1 MHACIHTYIHTLH
14 YITLHYITL
23 HYITLHYITYIHTY
37 THTYT
42 HTSIHACMHTY
53 IHTYITLHYITL
65 HYIHTYIHYIHTIT
79 LHYITL
85 HYITLHY
92 IHTYIY
98 ISTPLDARS
107 DSQTWIQPSA
117 FGATLRTVDAKLFFW
132 SNDNMAASPTI
143 QTLNVSCSCSMF
155 LPWNSL
161 FKAIKYP
168 LHQLPSHGPSIRS
181 CDRLLGT
188 RATCSGSNCSRQEPS
203 ARLSSSSCRPGTQHS
218 EKHHGNNR
226 KIIELNLE
234 FSLALSIIVPRV
246 RSNQIQ
252 ERPIGNRNPSAGVL
266 PKSLGLR
273 LQHAVH
279 GQAILH
285 QLVTIGNYET
295 LYGK

>member
-1 MHACIHTYIHTLH
+1 MDPAECFW
-14 YITLHYITL
+14 
-23 HYITLHYITYIHTY
+23 
-37 THTYT
+37 
-42 HTSIHACMHTY
+42 CN
-53 IHTYITLHYITL
+53 
-65 HYIHTYIHYIHTIT
+65 
-79 LHYITL
+79 
-85 HYITLHY
+85 
-92 IHTYIY
+92 
-98 ISTPLDARS
+98 
-107 DSQTWIQPSA
+107 PSNS
-117 FGATLRTVDAKLFFW
+117 GCKTFFIERQHGGLTNHPN
-132 SNDNMAASPTI
+132 SKCVL
-143 QTLNVSCSCSMF
+143 QFFHVF
-155 LPWNSL
+155 PWNSL

-226 KIIELNLE
+226 KNIELNLE
-234 FSLALSIIVPRV
+234 LSLALSIIVRRV
-246 RSNQIQ
+246 RSHQIQ